1 MILFDS
7 VVGLFDD
14 QAGDFDDGGVVN
26 ATATLTGLEATS
38 SIGTVSASGDQSRTA
53 TLTGLEAQSSIGTV
67 VASGQS
73 FAVATVTGVEGVSSI
88 GTAIAIGEGDGLAS
102 VPGSTAT
109 SSIGS
114 VTATA
119 QTVRK
124 GRKSKSK
131 FLEFNPRP
139 VEISI
144 SASAALPFVQATSET
159 GVVTVFGGVSAGAKL
174 YAIEVQTDVQSVQAG
189 GIINP
194 TDEEIIFL
202 MAA

>member
-7 VVGLFDD
+7 VEGLFDD

-26 ATATLTGLEATS
+26 ATATVTGLQSTS
-38 SIGTVSASGDQSRTA
+38 AFASVSANGDQSRTA

-67 VASGQS
+67 SATGQS

-88 GTAIAIGEGDGLAS
+88 GTVIAIGEGDAIAT
-102 VPGSTAT
+102 VPGVSAT
-109 SSIGS
+109 SGIGEVS
-114 VTATA
+114 AVA
-119 QTVRK
+119 QTIRK
-124 GRKSKSK
+124 GRKSNAK
-131 FLEFNPRP
+131 FLEFSPRP
-139 VEISI
+139 VQVSI
-144 SASAALPFVQATSET
+144 SAVAAMPFVQATTST
-159 GVVTVFGGVSAGAKL
+159 GLVTVSGGVSAGAKL
-174 YAIEVQTDVQSVQAG
+174 YAIEVQTDIQVVQAG

>member
-7 VVGLFDD
+7 VVGLFDE

-26 ATATLTGLEATS
+26 ATATLTGLESTS
-38 SIGTVSASGDQSRTA
+38 SIGAVSASGDQSRTV

-88 GTAIAIGEGDGLAS
+88 GTAIAIAEGDGIATVS
-102 VPGSTAT
+102 GATAT
-109 SSIGS
+109 SSIGTVS
-114 VTATA
+114 AIT

-124 GRKSKSK
+124 GRKSKAK
-131 FLEFNPRP
+131 FLEFTPRP

-159 GVVTVFGGVSAGAKL
+159 GLVTVFGGVSAGAKL
-174 YAIEVQTDVQSVQAG
+174 YAIEVQTDVQSVQAS

-194 TDEEIIFL
+194 TDDEIIFL

>member
-7 VVGLFDD
+7 VVGLFDE

-26 ATATLTGLEATS
+26 ATATLTGLESTS
-38 SIGTVSASGDQSRTA
+38 SIGAVSASGDQSRTV

-88 GTAIAIGEGDGLAS
+88 GTAIAIAEGDGIATVS
-102 VPGSTAT
+102 GATAT
-109 SSIGS
+109 SSIGTVS
-114 VTATA
+114 AIT

-124 GRKSKSK
+124 GRKSKAK

-159 GVVTVFGGVSAGAKL
+159 GLVTVFGGVSAGAKL
-174 YAIEVQTDVQSVQAG
+174 YAIEVQTDVQSVQAS

-194 TDEEIIFL
+194 TDDEIIFL

>member
-26 ATATLTGLEATS
+26 ATATLTGLESTS
-38 SIGTVSASGDQSRTA
+38 SIGTVSAAGVQSPTRAVTGQEAQSAIAEISATGTESRTA
-53 TLTGLEAQSSIGTV
+53 T
-67 VASGQS
+67 
-73 FAVATVTGVEGVSSI
+73 VTGQQATSSI
-88 GTAIAIGEGDGLAS
+88 GTAIAIGEGDGIATVS
-102 VPGSTAT
+102 GATAT
-109 SSIGS
+109 SSIGA

-124 GRKSKSK
+124 GRKSKAK

-159 GVVTVFGGVSAGAKL
+159 GLVTVFGGVSAGAKL

>member
-26 ATATLTGLEATS
+26 ATATVTGLQSTS
-38 SIGTVSASGDQSRTA
+38 AFASVSANGDQSRTA

-67 VASGQS
+67 VATGQS

-88 GTAIAIGEGDGLAS
+88 GTAIAIGEGDGIAT
-102 VPGSTAT
+102 VPGVSAI
-109 SSIGS
+109 SSIGE
-114 VTATA
+114 VTVPVETN
-119 QTVRK
+119 RK
-124 GRKSKSK
+124 GRKSNAK
-131 FLEFNPRP
+131 FLEFSPRP
-139 VEISI
+139 VQVSI
-144 SASAALPFVQATSET
+144 SAVAAMPFVQATTST
-159 GVVTVFGGVSAGAKL
+159 GLVTVSGGVSAGAKL
-174 YAIEVQTDVQSVQAG
+174 YAIEVQTDIQSVQAG